1 MVLLDTTVLV
11 DALRGHPEA
20 LRYIEQLPDRP
31 AISSVTVAELYAGVR
46 AEEEEALH
54 QFVSIFNVFPVNVSV
69 AQQAGYWRRDFGP
82 SHGTSL
88 TDAMIAATAATE
100 DSEFVTHN
108 TKHFPMLEQ
117 VRVPY

>member
-11 DALRGHPEA
+11 DALRGHSEA

-46 AEEEEALH
+46 VEEEEALH
-54 QFVSIFNVFPVNVSV
+54 QFISIFNVFPVDASV
-69 AQQAGYWRRDFGP
+69 AQRAGYWRRDFGP
-82 SHGTSL
+82 GHGTSL
-88 TDAMIAATAATE
+88 TDAMIAATAETQGAE
-100 DSEFVTHN
+100 LATHN
-108 TKHFPMLEQ
+108 TKHFPMLEH